1 MGWRESAACRGED
14 PELFFPIGDGGLAQR
29 QTARARAVCLG
40 CPVMYQC
47 RDWAVRNGET
57 EGVWGGTTAAERRL
71 IRRRFVGRLPD
82 G

>member
-14 PELFFPIGDGGLAQR
+14 PELFFPIGDGGLAER
-29 QTARARAVCLG
+29 QTARARAVCRG
-40 CPVMYQC
+40 CPVMPQC

>member
-14 PELFFPIGDGGLAQR
+14 PELFFPIGDGGLARQ

-40 CPVMYQC
+40 CPVMPQC
-47 RDWAVRNGET
+47 RDWAVRSGET

-71 IRRRFVGRLPD
+71 IRRGFAGRLPE